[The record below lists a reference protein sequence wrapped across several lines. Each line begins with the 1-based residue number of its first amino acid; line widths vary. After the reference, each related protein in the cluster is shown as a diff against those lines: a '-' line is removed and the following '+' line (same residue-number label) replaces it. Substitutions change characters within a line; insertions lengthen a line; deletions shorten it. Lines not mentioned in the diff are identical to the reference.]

1 MTPHTTLD
9 ASAADLRGMQDNQTY
24 YLAGT
29 QTTLGNPIVA
39 QGGPRRGPAPA
50 RSGLPWHVQRQ
61 HLHAGNLRIG
71 GGC

>member
-29 QTTLGNPIVA
+29 QTTLGNPIVV
-39 QGGPRRGPAPA
+39 QGATGAVLCHPVPGFRGTF
-50 RSGLPWHVQRQ
+50 SGDTFTPEF
-61 HLHAGNLRIG
+61 
-71 GGC
+71 